1 MLVLTR
7 KEGQRIWIGDDI
19 CVVMQEWRGSSTGMR
34 VGIEAPPHVNVVREE
49 LLLEHDPR
57 RQRTLRRLAGD
68 EE

>member
-1 MLVLTR
+1 
-7 KEGQRIWIGDDI
+7 
-19 CVVMQEWRGSSTGMR
+19 MQEWRGSSTGMR
-34 VGIEAPPHVNVVREE
+34 VGIEAPPHINVVREE